1 MLFFFMMIE
10 ISAHQLTRHRYR
22 AVQSI
27 VRLPADAHDDLVCS
41 FHSPCSLAM
50 QQLCSLY
57 SLHLNGPPTSAG
69 KIMEDIA
76 AAPGVP
82 LAKALFKSAPSLI
95 FGHGALSMLLARIS
109 KNGVPQVS
117 VKGFLQ
123 QFVPAV
129 AVLTPAILVPKIT
142 QIVAQGVT
150 RASPTVS
157 ATSATTQPPS
167 RAPKATMVSSA
178 AAKTSQSVASIS
190 SSADS
195 KPGLTRARAT
205 FRKLIRAR
213 RPSSVDVLRM
223 LGVSTSLYPSALS
236 AHEAS
241 GKSSLLHLLK
251 TSSVSSMPLQLS
263 GMWPSLKSILPC
275 SVFDLRVIDAKFV
288 PSAGALYTSVNR
300 KVRVTFCNGTD
311 SFFGSLATV
320 SAKSHRGD
328 DHSWDFPSAQVP
340 TIKNVFTYFI
350 LTCTRRF

>member
-1 MLFFFMMIE
+1 MMIE
-10 ISAHQLTRHRYR
+10 IYAHQLTCHRYR

-41 FHSPCSLAM
+41 FHSPCSSAM

-57 SLHLNGPPTSAG
+57 SLHLNAPPTSAG
-69 KIMEDIA
+69 KIMEDIS
-76 AAPGVP
+76 AAPGVA

-109 KNGVPQVS
+109 KGGVPQVS

-142 QIVAQGVT
+142 QIVAK
-150 RASPTVS
+150 ASPTA
-157 ATSATTQPPS
+157 ATSATTPPPS
-167 RAPKATMVSSA
+167 TAPKATMVSSV
-178 AAKTSQSVASIS
+178 AAKTSHSLASDS

-195 KPGLTRARAT
+195 MPGLTRARAT

-213 RPSSVDVLRM
+213 RPSSVEVLRM

-263 GMWPSLKSILPC
+263 GMWPTLKSILPC
-275 SVFDLRVIDAKFV
+275 SVYDLRVIDAKFV

-340 TIKNVFTYFI
+340 TIKHVFTYLI